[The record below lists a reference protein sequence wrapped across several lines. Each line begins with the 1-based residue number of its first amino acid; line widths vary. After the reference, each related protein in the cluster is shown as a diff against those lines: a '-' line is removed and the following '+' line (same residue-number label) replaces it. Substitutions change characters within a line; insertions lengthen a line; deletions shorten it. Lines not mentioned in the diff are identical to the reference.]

1 MNIQLSGQHV
11 EITDAIR
18 DSIEEKITRLQK
30 HFNDMVDIHV
40 NLKVEKLNHTAEA
53 TIHVRGHTLFAV
65 AIAEDMYIAIDE
77 LVHKLNRQI
86 IRHKEKLKDHHEKE
100 VVHHD
105 LRK

>member
-18 DSIEEKITRLQK
+18 ESIENKVKRLQK
-30 HFNDMVDIHV
+30 RVSYIVDVHV
-40 NLKVEKLNHTAEA
+40 NLKVEKLSHTAEA

-65 AIAEDMYIAIDE
+65 AAAEDMYSAIDD
-77 LVHKLNRQI
+77 LVEKLNRQI
-86 IRHKEKLKDHHEKE
+86 MKHKEKLKSHHEKE
-100 VVHHD
+100 VVHHN